1 MTWRGA
7 LVIIRPVAAA
17 WGDGVFHWKNF
28 AWCGGVMIAL
38 GLGLF
43 VYATAI
49 MSPYAGASGG
59 GLSGLEAGLIVIG
72 AMALAGLGG
81 VVLLLAPIVA
91 LRQPAKATSDD
102 G

>member
-1 MTWRGA
+1 
-7 LVIIRPVAAA
+7 
-17 WGDGVFHWKNF
+17 
-28 AWCGGVMIAL
+28 MIAL

-59 GLSGLEAGLIVIG
+59 GLSGLEAGLMVIG

-81 VVLLLAPIVA
+81 VLLLAPIVA
-91 LRQPAKATSDD
+91 LRRPAKATSDD